1 MENGMEAVDVA
12 EQVKH
17 EVSQEDF
24 ALLQE
29 MKANQEPD
37 EDAEVIDDE
46 DDNPA
51 LNDVVDEILD
61 DEEDDSFDPA
71 DLIEQPIVKADEDDT
86 TEVETDTRI
95 AEDESRYDYLFNN
108 ETDPTLASSEA
119 PTEEVK
125 AIEPTATDELPKHL
139 QAGTNEY
146 FASIKN
152 YAITKVEEALGKD
165 AEGDQVEYNEF
176 DTDHLM
182 RFNHFVNK
190 AQKLVDNEVEEV
202 KTVHKSTAARKK
214 ASDAVDVILST
225 PELGNKFLE
234 IFDNMKN
241 KDVKKLEAA
250 AANNDYSGHI
260 AIANRVKKVYGKVA
274 AINKRKSNPKQR
286 EEPQTDGD
294 MWIP

>member
-1 MENGMEAVDVA
+1 MEAVGVT

-17 EVSQEDF
+17 EVSPEDF

-37 EDAEVIDDE
+37 EDDTEVDLSK

-86 TEVETDTRI
+86 EVDLSKDDGGDDELAYLFKTEDREVETEV
-95 AEDESRYDYLFNN
+95 AAKPVE
-108 ETDPTLASSEA
+108 ETKPN
-119 PTEEVK
+119 
-125 AIEPTATDELPKHL
+125 IEPTATDELPKHL

-152 YAITKVEEALGKD
+152 YAITKVEEALGED

-190 AQKLVDNEVEEV
+190 AQKLVENEVEDV
-202 KTVHKSTAARKK
+202 KTFKKAKVTRDK
-214 ASDAVDVILST
+214 ASDTVDAILT
-225 PELGNKFLE
+225 TDELGNKFKE
-234 IFDNMKN
+234 IFENMKV
-241 KDVKKLEAA
+241 KDRRKLDEAE
-250 AANNDYSGHI
+250 ANNDYSGHI
-260 AIANRVKKVYGKVA
+260 AIANRVRKVYGKVA
-274 AINKRKSNPKQR
+274 AIKNRKANPKQK
-286 EEPQTDGD
+286 ETPQADGD
-294 MWIP
+294 MWMP